1 VTSGEYCDD
10 SNTVNSD
17 GCSSLC
23 QVETNF
29 NCVGQPSICTISIN
43 YYITFKS
50 LSVSPS
56 ICNRISIQFTMDP
69 VYSSYNNA
77 DFALMLSF
85 FSSSNLL
92 YYSWAY
98 SDGVVTYT
106 FDYTATM
113 SNQTVDF
120 YFAPA
125 ALGLNETSTV
135 PIITASA
142 LLLSNNNLALVYYD

>member
-1 VTSGEYCDD
+1 
-10 SNTVNSD
+10 
-17 GCSSLC
+17 
-23 QVETNF
+23 
-29 NCVGQPSICTISIN
+29 
-43 YYITFKS
+43 
-50 LSVSPS
+50 
-56 ICNRISIQFTMDP
+56 MDP